1 MCEPPANATEQSIRK
16 GGLTM
21 KLRRLLPHSS
31 EDAEPFAEVSEPASD
46 TDWDLLG
53 EIDRL
58 RSAHAGMAAEVE
70 RQTHIGQDY
79 ARAESEQRI
88 RVEELEREN
97 AIAHTNCQ
105 FLERRVAQSE
115 EKVIEL
121 DELVEALRS
130 QRDRLQTYYE
140 QQKQR
145 ADRAESAAAVM
156 REAAGELLAA
166 SDRHSHAPAGTR
178 GLARARVEYE
188 DAMGSLRRSLSA
200 DVGKECLAPDLAAD
214 VRRYFAAGLTPEQ
227 ESSLRES
234 IVRGLGT
241 AQAPSRG

>member
-1 MCEPPANATEQSIRK
+1 
-16 GGLTM
+16 M

-53 EIDRL
+53 EIDRQ
-58 RSAHAGMAAEVE
+58 RSTNAGLAAEVE

-79 ARAESEQRI
+79 ARAASEQRV

-105 FLERRVAQSE
+105 FLERRVAQAE

-130 QRDRLQTYYE
+130 QRDRVQTYYE

-145 ADRAESAAAVM
+145 ADRSEGAAAVM
-156 REAAGELLAA
+156 REAAGELLSA
-166 SDRHSHAPAGTR
+166 SDRHAHAPAGTR

-188 DAMGSLRRSLSA
+188 DALGSLRRALGA
-200 DVGKECLAPDLAAD
+200 DVGKDCLAPDLAAD
-214 VRRYFAAGLTPEQ
+214 VRRYFTVELTPEQ

-234 IVRGLGT
+234 IVRELGLAKT
-241 AQAPSRG
+241 ASRA

>member
-1 MCEPPANATEQSIRK
+1 
-16 GGLTM
+16 M

-31 EDAEPFAEVSEPASD
+31 EDTEPFAEVSEPASD

-58 RSAHAGMAAEVE
+58 RSVNVGLAAEVE

-79 ARAESEQRI
+79 ARAESEQRM

-105 FLERRVAQSE
+105 FLERRLAQAE

-145 ADRAESAAAVM
+145 ADRAEGGAAIM
-156 REAAGELLAA
+156 RDAASELLAA
-166 SDRHSHAPAGTR
+166 SDRHAHAPAGTR
-178 GLARARVEYE
+178 GMARARVEYE
-188 DAMGSLRRSLSA
+188 DAISALRRALGS
-200 DVGKECLAPDLAAD
+200 DVGKDCLAPDLAAD
-214 VRRYFAAGLTPEQ
+214 VRRYFTVELTPEQ

-234 IVRGLGT
+234 IVRELGT
-241 AQAPSRG
+241 APAPGRG